1 MLGHLR
7 GEGADLRCLGTL
19 RPVHVEWQPDDEPL
33 GVVGRE
39 AFGQRLEVALSP
51 APLHHTDPLRRDP
64 ELVTHGD
71 PDARIAHIERS
82 DAHETRLA
90 VPLK

>member
-1 MLGHLR
+1 M
-7 GEGADLRCLGTL
+7 
-19 RPVHVEWQPDDEPL
+19 
-33 GVVGRE
+33 VGRE
-39 AFGQRLEVALSP
+39 AFGQCLEVALSA
-51 APLHHTDPLRRDP
+51 APLYHPDPLRRDP

-71 PDARIAHIERS
+71 PDARLAHIERS